1 MSLSSTWRLALL
13 ALAAATLGLAAGC
26 IATAR
31 PSPTARPKAPPT
43 RTASGILIGSLPI
56 DLESAHALQA
66 EVDQGHM
73 PWRLKPVEVARV
85 EGEPLG
91 FAPTDSFDL
100 TRQFRDPGTGAEH
113 AVVRA
118 VHGDEIYELQLVQPV
133 RQGEDGIWVI
143 EAVQPA
149 H

>member
-1 MSLSSTWRLALL
+1 MVWGAGLWMRRVVPPVAPAVSGPPDGSAPRSIAIAYEYRPGGESGGPDPIRA
-13 ALAAATLGLAAGC
+13 ALAVPLTF
-26 IATAR
+26 
-31 PSPTARPKAPPT
+31 
-43 RTASGILIGSLPI
+43 
-56 DLESAHALQA
+56 
-66 EVDQGHM
+66 
-73 PWRLKPVEVARV
+73 

-118 VHGDEIYELQLVQPV
+118 VHGDEVYELQLVQPV
-133 RQGEDGIWVI
+133 RQGEDGIWIV